1 MTMERDDSGLTVCG
15 VRTDAIKNEA
25 FTPNSDGCVVLS
37 FDRVLD
43 FVGNIAITGQS
54 GSGELAGLYT
64 IEYTIGRK
72 DFVAAQMLEDGKID
86 GKIFQKIVYD
96 GIEFEFKKYS
106 ENIKYPYFVM
116 YIKEYLETK
125 YGKDIDVTSGL
136 KVYTTI
142 DPKLQDYAEEAVR
155 KQVAINIAQYGASS
169 AALVSMD
176 NVSGRL
182 LSMVGGPDY
191 FDADHG
197 GNNNMVTAIR
207 QPGSSFKPIVYSLA
221 IAKNPIGPASPVTDG
236 PISFGKWKPDNYDR
250 SFK

>member
-1 MTMERDDSGLTVCG
+1 
-15 VRTDAIKNEA
+15 
-25 FTPNSDGCVVLS
+25 
-37 FDRVLD
+37 
-43 FVGNIAITGQS
+43 
-54 GSGELAGLYT
+54 
-64 IEYTIGRK
+64 
-72 DFVAAQMLEDGKID
+72 VAAQMLEDGKID
-86 GKIFQKIVYD
+86 GDIFKKILYD

-106 ENIKYPYFVM
+106 EAIKYPYFVM

-142 DPKLQDYAEEAVR
+142 DPKLQDYAEAAVK
-155 KQVAINIAQYGASS
+155 KQVAINTTQYGASS

-191 FDADHG
+191 FDVAHG

-236 PISFGKWKPDNYDR
+236 PISFGKWKPDNYDK

>member
-1 MTMERDDSGLTVCG
+1 
-15 VRTDAIKNEA
+15 
-25 FTPNSDGCVVLS
+25 
-37 FDRVLD
+37 
-43 FVGNIAITGQS
+43 
-54 GSGELAGLYT
+54 
-64 IEYTIGRK
+64 
-72 DFVAAQMLEDGKID
+72 MLEDGKID
-86 GKIFQKIVYD
+86 GNTFKKILYD

-125 YGKDIDVTSGL
+125 YGKDIDVTNGL

-142 DPKLQDYAEEAVR
+142 DPKLQTFAEEAVK
-155 KQVAINIAQYGASS
+155 KQAAINTTQYGASS
-169 AALVSMD
+169 AALVSMN
-176 NVSGRL
+176 NVTGQM

-191 FDADHG
+191 FDSEHG
-197 GNNNMVTAIR
+197 GNNNMVTAVR

-250 SFK
+250 QFM